1 MRVKYSIWI
10 CLSFYV
16 NPYISLTGD
25 DNEGTTNDDDEKS
38 GKKGKRLRK
47 KNLVVEEAVVG
58 KRGR

>member
-1 MRVKYSIWI
+1 MRVKSSIWI
-10 CLSFYV
+10 CFSFYV
-16 NPYISLTGD
+16 NTYISQTGD

>member
-1 MRVKYSIWI
+1 MRAKCSIWI

-16 NPYISLTGD
+16 DHRTSLTGD
-25 DNEGTTNDDDEKS
+25 VIEGTANDDDEKS

-58 KRGR
+58 K

>member
-1 MRVKYSIWI
+1 MRVKSSICI
-10 CLSFYV
+10 CFSFYV
-16 NPYISLTGD
+16 NTYISLTGD
-25 DNEGTTNDDDEKS
+25 DNEETTNDDEKS